1 MTSPLIVAPVLV
13 TLVLALSGLLKARN
27 SQASRDAFVSLRLP
41 SSLTDSPAPTLL
53 PWAELLLALGILVL
67 PGWPGVGATVT
78 ALVLF
83 CCYLLVIGRALR
95 FDEPVTCGCFGKLGL
110 GTVSR
115 VTLAR
120 NLLLVLLAALA
131 VQQAWPGESLITQ
144 LGDLSTRDWG
154 WLGGA
159 VVVGVL
165 AGLVVHGNGSQEQPA
180 EAPVDEDGEYLRQPI
195 PFGQLRQPGGQLVSL
210 RVMAEQQAVLLV
222 FVNLTCGTCLR
233 VLHALPD
240 FARENPEVSTR
251 AVFQQSAA
259 IDESG
264 LDVGVPF
271 LVDPDGSVAQVFA
284 VGSPGAVLL
293 GSDGLLAGG
302 PIRGELE
309 VLEFLDDIAGQ
320 LAEVYERPAPTA
332 PGNPDAV
339 ATPTAQGSQDPLRPV
354 HSGSAETS

>member
-1 MTSPLIVAPVLV
+1 VTSPLIVAPVLV
-13 TLVLALSGLLKARN
+13 TLVLALSGLLKARDRR
-27 SQASRDAFVSLRLP
+27 ASRDAFVSLRLP
-41 SSLTDSPAPTLL
+41 SGLTDSPIPTLL

-67 PGWPGVGATVT
+67 PGWPGVGATLM

-120 NLLLVLLAALA
+120 NLLLVMLAALA

-154 WLGGA
+154 WLLGA
-159 VVVGVL
+159 VVVGLL

-180 EAPVDEDGEYLRQPI
+180 VAPVDEDGEYLRQPI
-195 PFGQLRQPGGQLVSL
+195 PFGQLRQPGGKLVPL
-210 RVMAEQQAVLLV
+210 RNMAEQRAVLLV
-222 FVNLTCGTCLR
+222 FVNHTCGSCLR
-233 VLHALPD
+233 VLDALPD
-240 FARENPEVSTR
+240 FARENPEVGTR
-251 AVFQQSAA
+251 AVFHQSATL
-259 IDESG
+259 DEG
-264 LDVGVPF
+264 ALEVGVPF

-293 GSDGLLAGG
+293 GGDGLLAGG
-302 PIRGELE
+302 PIQGELE
-309 VLEFLDDIAGQ
+309 VLEFLDDIAAQ
-320 LAEVYERPAPTA
+320 LAEVYERPAPAA
-332 PGNPDAV
+332 PGDPDAV
-339 ATPTAQGSQDPLRPV
+339 VPPTVEGGQDPLRPV
-354 HSGSAETS
+354 QSGSAGTS